1 MPEDIEVGSD
11 TSTLPIY
18 TLWAGKPNGSIF
30 QPLPAMTGKAV
41 MGLAEPLLT
50 RNTNEHI

>member
-11 TSTLPIY
+11 TSILPIY
-18 TLWAGKPNGSIF
+18 TLWAVKPNGYIV
-30 QPLPAMTGKAV
+30 QPLPVMTGKAV
-41 MGLAEPLLT
+41 VGLAEPLLT